1 VIVTASGVTVR
12 SDLLT
17 ADIPSPRL
25 GSMDLDSYIQAHR
38 PEWTQLEKAAAGGS
52 RALGGRSGEEVAE
65 TVRLYL
71 RASSHLA
78 EVQTRYHDP
87 ALERY
92 LNGLVGR
99 AHGAIYGAGPASARS
114 FVRFFGTRYREVV
127 RRTLPFIA
135 VIAALMT
142 IVLLATDLW
151 VAGSREA
158 QAGLLPPAAR
168 EAIRETG
175 SGAGPSD
182 IGSAALSAVI
192 FQNNVQVSFLAF
204 ALGITFGIGTIWVIT
219 SNAIFIGLLAGAY
232 QAAGEGWTFWA
243 LVLPHGFL
251 ELMAICIAG
260 GAGLRMG
267 WALVE
272 PGDRPR
278 MTALGEEA
286 RDAVLVILGVIPAF
300 AAAAVIE
307 GFVTG
312 RTGAP
317 IVEVSIGAV
326 VAASYLVLLLL
337 PVPAPATQG
346 RTISGA
352 VRDGPSS

>member
-1 VIVTASGVTVR
+1 
-12 SDLLT
+12 
-17 ADIPSPRL
+17 
-25 GSMDLDSYIQAHR
+25 MDLDSYIQAHR
-38 PEWTQLEKAAAGGS
+38 PEWTQLEQATAGGN
-52 RALGGRSGEEVAE
+52 RALGGRPGEDVAE
-65 TVRLYL
+65 TIRLYL

-87 ALERY
+87 GLERY

-99 AHGAIYGAGPASARS
+99 AHGAIYGSGPASTRS
-114 FVRFFGTRYREVV
+114 FVRFFGTRYRDVI

-151 VAGSREA
+151 VAGSRDA
-158 QAGLLPPAAR
+158 QAGVLPPAAR
-168 EAIRETG
+168 EAIKETGRGASPGDIG
-175 SGAGPSD
+175 SGA
-182 IGSAALSAVI
+182 LSALI

-232 QAAGEGWTFWA
+232 QAVGQGWTFWA

-267 WALVE
+267 WALIE

-278 MTALGEEA
+278 VAALGEEA
-286 RDAVLVILGVIPAF
+286 RDAVLAIIGVIPAF
-300 AAAAVIE
+300 AVAALIE

-317 IVEVSIGAV
+317 VVEVVVGAV
-326 VAASYLVLLLL
+326 VAAAYLVLFLGSARA
-337 PVPAPATQG
+337 PAPRGGT
-346 RTISGA
+346 
-352 VRDGPSS
+352 VRGDPST

>member
-1 VIVTASGVTVR
+1 
-12 SDLLT
+12 
-17 ADIPSPRL
+17 
-25 GSMDLDSYIQAHR
+25 MDLDSYIQAHR
-38 PEWTQLEKAAAGGS
+38 PEWSRLEQATAGGS
-52 RALGGRSGEEVAE
+52 RALGGRPGDEVAE

-92 LNGLVGR
+92 LNGLVGG
-99 AHGAIYGAGPASARS
+99 AHGAIYGAGPASART
-114 FVRFFGTRYREVV
+114 FVRFFGTRYREVI

-135 VIAALMT
+135 VVAALLT

-175 SGAGPSD
+175 AGASPSD
-182 IGSAALSAVI
+182 MGSGALSAVI

-232 QAAGEGWTFWA
+232 QAAGGGWTFWA

-251 ELMAICIAG
+251 ELLAICIAG
-260 GAGLRMG
+260 GAGLRIG

-272 PGDRPR
+272 PGDRAR
-278 MTALGEEA
+278 VTALGEEA

-300 AAAAVIE
+300 AVAALIE

-317 IVEVSIGAV
+317 IVEVAIGAV
-326 VAASYLVLLLL
+326 VAAAYLVFLLR
-337 PVPAPATQG
+337 PVGTL
-346 RTISGA
+346 SGA
-352 VRDGPSS
+352 GVRGDPST

>member
-1 VIVTASGVTVR
+1 
-12 SDLLT
+12 
-17 ADIPSPRL
+17 
-25 GSMDLDSYIQAHR
+25 MDLDSYIQAHR
-38 PEWTQLEKAAAGGS
+38 PEWAKLEDAAAGGS
-52 RALGGRSGEEVAE
+52 RALGDRSGEDITE

-99 AHGAIYGAGPASARS
+99 AHGAIYGAAPASARS
-114 FVRFFGTRYREVV
+114 FVRFFGTRYREIFH
-127 RRTLPFIA
+127 RTLPFIA
-135 VIAALMT
+135 VVGALMA
-142 IVLLATDLW
+142 VVVLATDLW

-168 EAIRETG
+168 EAIREAGQGTSPGDIG
-175 SGAGPSD
+175 SGA
-182 IGSAALSAVI
+182 LSALI

-219 SNAIFIGLLAGAY
+219 SNAIFIGLLAGGF
-232 QAAGEGWTFWA
+232 QAAGEGWRFWS

-251 ELMAICIAG
+251 ELTAICIAG

-267 WALVE
+267 WALIE
-272 PGDRPR
+272 PGDRLR
-278 MTALGEEA
+278 ITALGEEA

-300 AAAAVIE
+300 AVAALIE

-317 IVEVSIGAV
+317 VVEVAIGAV
-326 VAASYLVLLLL
+326 VAAAYLALLLRPL
-337 PVPAPATQG
+337 PAPATQG
-346 RTISGA
+346 GTIDGA
-352 VRDGPSS
+352 VRAGPST